1 MTTAGSVPPDT
12 KDWTWVLDRPCPECG
27 LEAGSIYPGDLPHL
41 IRANAQVWL
50 ALMGHPDVAV
60 RPEPHVWSPLEYAC
74 HVHDV
79 HQLFHERLTM
89 MLTEHQ
95 PHFANWDQD
104 TTAVEKR
111 YDEQVPAIVGP
122 TLVAAAYA
130 VGDVYASVSGDT
142 WDRTGLRSDGAVFT
156 VATLGRYHYHDVFH
170 HLRDVTAL
178 ADGVTVGSYDAY
190 ADDYAAGTSAMPDV
204 VAGNIARFVGAIGSG
219 GRVLEIGSGPG
230 RDALALE
237 QIGLSVRRTDISPG
251 FVRHLRSAG
260 YVADQLDPLSDDL
273 TDPLRDGAPYDG
285 VWANASLLHVRR
297 ASLPVVLRRL
307 AAVTRPGGTF
317 HATLKEGD
325 GETLVGARPCRRPAV
340 LHLLARGRP
349 ARAAPRGRLAGRR
362 GTPRG
367 EHARR
372 PAERVVA
379 RRVRHPG
386 LGPCGTPSSGH
397 GWRRRWAPATPA
409 TGRPRPSSASSRDAP
424 PRRRWPPASRPR
436 RSGWPCGGPS
446 SCRRSTGDH
455 HCRSRPTT
463 SRRSSG
469 TPCGCWSPARRS
481 AHSA

>member
-50 ALMGHPDVAV
+50 ALMGQPDVAV

-104 TTAVEKR
+104 TTAVEKK

-190 ADDYAAGTSAMPDV
+190 ADDYATGTSAMPDV
-204 VAGNIARFVGAIGSG
+204 VAGNIARFVGAVGSG

-237 QIGLSVRRTDISPG
+237 QIGLSVRRTDISAG

-260 YVADQLDPLSDDL
+260 YVADQLDPLSDEL

-307 AAVTRPGGTF
+307 AAVTRQGGSF

-325 GETLVGARPCRRPAV
+325 GETWSVHGHVGAPRFFTFWREDDLRA
-340 LHLLARGRP
+340 LL
-349 ARAAPRGRLAGRR
+349 LEAGWRVDEVRR
-362 GTPRG
+362 GESTP
-367 EHARR
+367 
-372 PAERVVA
+372 VD
-379 RRVRHPG
+379 
-386 LGPCGTPSSGH
+386 
-397 GWRRRWAPATPA
+397 
-409 TGRPRPSSASSRDAP
+409 RPSESWLAVFATRE
-424 PRRRWPPASRPR
+424 
-436 RSGWPCGGPS
+436 
-446 SCRRSTGDH
+446 
-455 HCRSRPTT
+455 
-463 SRRSSG
+463 
-469 TPCGCWSPARRS
+469 
-481 AHSA
+481 

>member
-1 MTTAGSVPPDT
+1 
-12 KDWTWVLDRPCPECG
+12 
-27 LEAGSIYPGDLPHL
+27 
-41 IRANAQVWL
+41 
-50 ALMGHPDVAV
+50 
-60 RPEPHVWSPLEYAC
+60 
-74 HVHDV
+74 
-79 HQLFHERLTM
+79 M

-104 TTAVEKR
+104 TTAVEKK

-190 ADDYAAGTSAMPDV
+190 ADDYATGTSAMPDV
-204 VAGNIARFVGAIGSG
+204 VAGNIARFVGAVGSG

-260 YVADQLDPLSDDL
+260 YVADQLDPLSDEL

-307 AAVTRPGGTF
+307 AAVTRPGGTL

-325 GETLVGARPCRRPAV
+325 GETWSVHGHVGAPRFFTFWREDDA
-340 LHLLARGRP
+340 
-349 ARAAPRGRLAGRR
+349 ARAAPRGRLASRR
-362 GTPRG
+362 GTPRR

-386 LGPCGTPSSGH
+386 SVGPCGTPSSGH

-409 TGRPRPSSASSRDAP
+409 TGRPRPSSASSRDAL
-424 PRRRWPPASRPR
+424 PRRRWLPASLPR

-455 HCRSRPTT
+455 ALAARPPGGPAAHRAGAGHQPGG
-463 SRRSSG
+463 RRTRHDHRLRHG
-469 TPCGCWSPARRS
+469 LAARP
-481 AHSA
+481 